1 MSRAIDDLEIGPSVR
16 SFYSVV
22 LDVQMFVVPH
32 IITSETYLSYFL
44 GTLNTLNSSNLIIK
58 YLNKV

>member
-1 MSRAIDDLEIGPSVR
+1 MSRVIDDLEIGPSVG

-32 IITSETYLSYFL
+32 IISPKRQEDCWTRKSHIY
-44 GTLNTLNSSNLIIK
+44 SN
-58 YLNKV
+58 N